1 VTAPPA
7 APDALYR
14 RESGLIVPSGH
25 TRGPWHPD
33 QQHGGA
39 PAALLA
45 QAVATAGDGDA
56 ETMVVA
62 RLTYEFLGPVPIAP
76 LRVSAEVVKPG
87 KRFQLVA
94 GELSDADGRVLMR
107 VRAVRLRRGG
117 VGLPEAAKA
126 PPGNPYGSTPENA
139 RPLPSIVDGEWYGHT
154 GNEVRFADGSYGEPG
169 PGRAWFRIALPLI
182 GDEPPLPVAR
192 AASAADFGNGISN
205 VLGFDT
211 HLFVNTDLTVHLLRE
226 PVGEWVMLDSRTEV
240 DGAGVGLASSRLYD
254 ERGPIGLSAQT
265 LFVAER

>member
-1 VTAPPA
+1 MTASPSTPA
-7 APDALYR
+7 SLYVR
-14 RESGLIVPSGH
+14 DGDLLVPTGH

-45 QAVATAGDGDA
+45 QAAATTGDGAGD
-56 ETMVVA
+56 MVVA

-76 LRVSAEVVKPG
+76 VRVTAEVVKPG
-87 KRFQLVA
+87 RRFQLVA
-94 GELSDADGRVLMR
+94 GELSDEDGRVLLR
-107 VRAVRLRRGG
+107 VRAVRLRRGT
-117 VGLPEAAKA
+117 VAVPDVALAE
-126 PPGNPYGSTPENA
+126 PGNPWSSMPETA
-139 RPLPSIVDGEWYGHT
+139 ESLPSIVEGEWYGQT
-154 GNEVRFADGSYGEPG
+154 GNEVRFAEGSYAAPG
-169 PGRAWFRIALPLI
+169 PGRAWFRLRVPLV
-182 GDEPPLPVAR
+182 GDEAPLPVTR

-226 PVGEWVMLDSRTEV
+226 PVGEWIMLDSRTEI
-240 DGAGVGLASSRLYD
+240 DATGVGLASSRLYD
-254 ERGPIGLSAQT
+254 ERGPVGISAQT

>member
-1 VTAPPA
+1 MTAPADTPE
-7 APDALYR
+7 ALFVR
-14 RESGLIVPSGH
+14 DGDLLVPTGH

-45 QAVATAGDGDA
+45 QAAATAGDGAGD
-56 ETMVVA
+56 MVVA

-76 LRVSAEVVKPG
+76 VRVTAEVVKPG
-87 KRFQLVA
+87 RRFQLVA

-107 VRAVRLRRGG
+107 VRAVRLRRGE
-117 VGLPEAAKA
+117 VAVPPEARAA
-126 PPGNPYGSTPENA
+126 PGNPYGSTPETA
-139 RPLPSIVDGEWYGHT
+139 APLPSIVEGEWYGRT
-154 GNEVRFADGSYGEPG
+154 GNEVRFAAGSYGEPG
-169 PGRAWFRIALPLI
+169 PGRAWFRLRVPLV
-182 GDEPPLPVAR
+182 GDEAPLPVAR

-226 PVGEWVMLDSRTEV
+226 PVGEWIMLDSRTEV
-240 DGAGVGLASSRLYD
+240 DATGVGLASSRLYD
-254 ERGPIGLSAQT
+254 ERGPVGISAQT